1 MKVEEVKERYPGAD
15 TFTMGDSERLSK
27 ELLDLVRSGKKT
39 GTATDVRNVASGAE
53 SMPVVGKHDIC
64 LNWDG
69 SPAFVIETL
78 SLEHCRFKDVS
89 EEFALA
95 EGEDE
100 SLQGWRDSHAEYYR
114 RNGGFDP
121 DMMLICER
129 FRVEEFFD

>member
-1 MKVEEVKERYPGAD
+1 MELEDVKKRYPGAD
-15 TFTMGDSERLSK
+15 TFQMGDSAKLSK
-27 ELLDLVRSGKKT
+27 ELLDLVRSGKKV
-39 GTATDVRNVASGAE
+39 ATCTDPRDVESGKQTT
-53 SMPVVGKHDIC
+53 PVVGKHDIC

-78 SLEHCRFKDVS
+78 SLDHRKFKDVS

-100 SLQGWRDSHAEYYR
+100 SLKGWQDSHAEYYR

-129 FRVEEFFD
+129 FRVVEFFD